1 MNIAAL
7 TIPAIFTAVDRLT
20 APFKHMNSSV
30 SGFARNAEVAA
41 ARADRAFNKMLP
53 SFGNKTNEVI
63 EYAKGI
69 VGVQSAIEAIE
80 FSATSILDY
89 EDAVLSFRTIVSDL
103 TDNEFAAYE
112 KQIGIVSDITKKS
125 SVDIAKSFEVIA
137 GLNAEFASTAEG
149 LGMVTQSVSTLA
161 KASRMDMGAAAE
173 SLIGIMNQFNFTV
186 DQSDRA
192 INVLAAGQ
200 AVGAASIN
208 QTADALTNFG
218 AVAKGANITIEQ
230 STGLIQLLAS
240 KGLLGAE
247 AGSRLRAAIVK
258 LQAAGVG
265 YASGVFNINDALTE
279 LKGQYDALSTP
290 MERDAM
296 LAKAFGLES
305 ITTGTILLNNIDAF
319 KQFTTAVTGTSEAQK
334 AAEINSKSLRAKLG
348 ELVNTFVTAI
358 STADST
364 KGGIGLLS
372 GAISWLTDNMGWLLN
387 IAVPLIGVLLTVKG
401 AILGMAL
408 VAKLAAIR
416 MWALEFVAG
425 VATVANRVYAT
436 SCFAT
441 EAGMYGMATAS
452 FFLETS
458 LLGLSLVTGGVVVAL
473 GLITFAFTEGYDA
486 NVNYLEQIKKTKDGL
501 YELPKALSTAEI
513 ALKEYTKAYEEYIEL
528 QNFKAYLDYQR
539 GKGGMI
545 PFLTDL
551 TAAFTHP
558 IMYNKAITEQ
568 QSRNK
573 NLLAPNVSDF
583 GLTPSQVK
591 DMSQKSTMPA
601 VNNKVTEQNILFERI
616 EKSSSKEKIE
626 LSYNNM
632 PSNVSVAA
640 TAGIAVRGTTTMM
653 GGNV

>member
-53 SFGNKTNEVI
+53 SFGEKTSEVVD
-63 EYAKGI
+63 YAKGI
-69 VGVQSAIEAIE
+69 VGVQSAIEAIK

-89 EDAVLSFRTIVSDL
+89 EDELLSFRTIVSDL

-112 KQIGIVSDITKKS
+112 KQIGIVADITKKS
-125 SVDIAKSFEVIA
+125 SVDITKSFEVIA

-149 LGMVTQSVSTLA
+149 LGLVTQSVSTLA

-173 SLIGIMNQFNFTV
+173 SLIGIMNQFNYSV
-186 DQSDRA
+186 EESDRV

-240 KGLLGAE
+240 KGQLGAE

-296 LAKAFGLES
+296 LSKTFGLES
-305 ITTGTILLNNIDAF
+305 ITTGSILLNNIDTY

-358 STADST
+358 STSDNT
-364 KGGIGLLS
+364 KGALQNVT
-372 GAISWLTDNMGWLLN
+372 GAITWLTKNMGWMLD
-387 IAVPLIGVLLTVKG
+387 IAIPLIGVLLSVK
-401 AILGMAL
+401 
-408 VAKLAAIR
+408 AAI
-416 MWALEFVAG
+416 WGIAFVSKVLKTAQIALNFVMGISTALNG
-425 VATVANRVYAT
+425 TYAT
-436 SCFAT
+436 SAFAT
-441 EAGMYGMATAS
+441 IAGMNGMAVAAGVLEAAQWLLNTA
-452 FFLETS
+452 FYGFPVVWIIAGIAALIYIIVK
-458 LLGLSLVTGGVVVAL
+458 LVQHWDKV
-473 GLITFAFTEGYDA
+473 
-486 NVNYLEQIKKTKDGL
+486 K
-501 YELPKALSTAEI
+501 
-513 ALKEYTKAYEEYIEL
+513 
-528 QNFKAYLDYQR
+528 
-539 GKGGMI
+539 
-545 PFLTDL
+545 
-551 TAAFTHP
+551 AAFKVGG
-558 IMYNKAITEQ
+558 ILGAIQEIG
-568 QSRNK
+568 K
-573 NLLAPNVSDF
+573 VLLDVVLAPLQAILSIIAKITGADWAKNGKVAIEVFRSNM
-583 GLTPSQVK
+583 GTYTPEK
-591 DMSQKSTMPA
+591 EGATMPA
-601 VNNKVTEQNILFERI
+601 VSSKVTEQNTLIERI
-616 EKSSSKEKIE
+616 EKSSAKEKIE

-632 PSNVSVAA
+632 PSNVNVAA
-640 TAGIAVRGTTTMM
+640 TAGIAVKGTTTMM

>member
-53 SFGNKTNEVI
+53 SFGDKTNEVI

-103 TDNEFAAYE
+103 TDNEFSAFE
-112 KQIGIVSDITKKS
+112 KQIGVVADITKKS
-125 SVDIAKSFEVIA
+125 SVEIAKSFEVIA

-149 LGMVTQSVSTLA
+149 LGMVSQSVSTLA

-173 SLIGIMNQFNFTV
+173 SLIGIMNQFNYSV
-186 DQSDRA
+186 DESDRV

-240 KGLLGAE
+240 KGQLGAE

-296 LAKAFGLES
+296 LSKTFGLES
-305 ITTGTILLNNIDAF
+305 ITTGSILLNNIDTY

-372 GAISWLTDNMGWLLN
+372 GAISWLTDNMGWLLD
-387 IAVPLIGVLLTVKG
+387 IAIPLLGILLGVK
-401 AILGMAL
+401 
-408 VAKLAAIR
+408 AAI
-416 MWALEFVAG
+416 WGIAFVSKAAAAWTAG
-425 VATVANRVYAT
+425 LNFVMGIGAVINGTYAT
-436 SCFAT
+436 SAFAT
-441 EAGMYGMATAS
+441 EAGMYGMAVAAGVAEAAQWLLNTA
-452 FFLETS
+452 FYGFPVVWIIAGIAALIYIIVK
-458 LLGLSLVTGGVVVAL
+458 LVQHWDKV
-473 GLITFAFTEGYDA
+473 
-486 NVNYLEQIKKTKDGL
+486 K
-501 YELPKALSTAEI
+501 
-513 ALKEYTKAYEEYIEL
+513 
-528 QNFKAYLDYQR
+528 
-539 GKGGMI
+539 
-545 PFLTDL
+545 
-551 TAAFTHP
+551 AAFKVGG
-558 IMYNKAITEQ
+558 ILGAIQEIG
-568 QSRNK
+568 K
-573 NLLAPNVSDF
+573 VLLDVVLAPLQAILSIIAKITGADWAKNGKMAIEVFRSNM
-583 GLTPSQVK
+583 GTYTPEK
-591 DMSQKSTMPA
+591 EGATMPA
-601 VNNKVTEQNILFERI
+601 VSSKVTEQNTLIERI

>member
-7 TIPAIFTAVDRLT
+7 TIPSIFTAVDRLT
-20 APFKHMNSSV
+20 APFKNMNSAV

-53 SFGNKTNEVI
+53 SFGDKTNEVI

-69 VGVQSAIEAIE
+69 VGVQSAIEAIK

-103 TDNEFAAYE
+103 TDNQFAAYE
-112 KQIGIVSDITKKS
+112 KQIAVVADITKKS
-125 SVDIAKSFEVIA
+125 SVEIAKSFEVIA
-137 GLNAEFASTAEG
+137 GLNAEFANTAEG

-161 KASRMDMGAAAE
+161 KASRMDMGVAAE
-173 SLIGIMNQFNFTV
+173 SLIGIMNQFNYEV
-186 DQSDRA
+186 EQSDRV

-279 LKGQYDALSTP
+279 LKGQYDALRTP

-319 KQFTTAVTGTSEAQK
+319 NQFTAAVTGTSEAQK

-358 STADST
+358 STADNT
-364 KGGIGLLS
+364 KGALQNVTS
-372 GAISWLTDNMGWLLN
+372 AITWLTKNMGWMLN
-387 IAVPLIGVLLTVKG
+387 IAIPLIGVLLSVK
-401 AILGMAL
+401 
-408 VAKLAAIR
+408 AAI
-416 MWALEFVAG
+416 WGIAFVSKVLKTAQIALNFVMGIGAVING
-425 VATVANRVYAT
+425 TYAT
-436 SCFAT
+436 SAFAT
-441 EAGMYGMATAS
+441 EAGMYGMAVAAGVA
-452 FFLETS
+452 EAAQW
-458 LLGLSLVTGGVVVAL
+458 LLNAATYAFPIVWIIAGIAALIYIIVKLVQHWDKVKEAFKVGGILGAIKEIGKVLLDVV
-473 GLITFAFTEGYDA
+473 
-486 NVNYLEQIKKTKDGL
+486 
-501 YELPKALSTAEI
+501 
-513 ALKEYTKAYEEYIEL
+513 
-528 QNFKAYLDYQR
+528 
-539 GKGGMI
+539 
-545 PFLTDL
+545 
-551 TAAFTHP
+551 
-558 IMYNKAITEQ
+558 
-568 QSRNK
+568 
-573 NLLAPNVSDF
+573 LAPLQAILSIIAKITGADWAKNGKMAIEVFRSNM
-583 GLTPSQVK
+583 GTYTPEK
-591 DMSQKSTMPA
+591 EGATMPA
-601 VNNKVTEQNILFERI
+601 VSSKVTEQNTLIERI

>member
-20 APFKHMNSSV
+20 APFKNMNNAV

-53 SFGNKTNEVI
+53 SFGEKTNEVI
-63 EYAKGI
+63 DYAKGI
-69 VGVQSAIEAIE
+69 VGVQSAIEAIK

-112 KQIGIVSDITKKS
+112 KQIGIVADITKKS

-137 GLNAEFASTAEG
+137 GLNAEFANTAEG

-173 SLIGIMNQFNFTV
+173 SLIGIMNQFNYSV
-186 DQSDRA
+186 EQSDRV

-240 KGLLGAE
+240 KGQLGAE

-279 LKGQYDALSTP
+279 LKGQYDALRSP

-296 LAKAFGLES
+296 LSKTFGLES
-305 ITTGTILLNNIDAF
+305 ITTGSILLNNIDAY

-334 AAEINSKSLRAKLG
+334 AAEINSKSLRARLG

-372 GAISWLTDNMGWLLN
+372 GAIGWLTDNMGWLLD
-387 IAVPLIGVLLTVKG
+387 IAVPLLGILLGVKVAIWGIAFVSKVAAAWTAGLNFVMGIGAVINGT
-401 AILGMAL
+401 
-408 VAKLAAIR
+408 
-416 MWALEFVAG
+416 
-425 VATVANRVYAT
+425 YAT
-436 SCFAT
+436 SAFAT
-441 EAGMYGMATAS
+441 QAGMYGMAVAAGVLEAAQWLLNTA
-452 FFLETS
+452 FYGFPVVWIIAGIAALIYIIVKLVQHWDKVREAFKVGGILGAIKEIGKV
-458 LLGLSLVTGGVVVAL
+458 LLDVV
-473 GLITFAFTEGYDA
+473 
-486 NVNYLEQIKKTKDGL
+486 
-501 YELPKALSTAEI
+501 
-513 ALKEYTKAYEEYIEL
+513 
-528 QNFKAYLDYQR
+528 
-539 GKGGMI
+539 
-545 PFLTDL
+545 
-551 TAAFTHP
+551 
-558 IMYNKAITEQ
+558 
-568 QSRNK
+568 
-573 NLLAPNVSDF
+573 LAPLQAILSIIAKITGADWAKNGKMAIEVFRSNM
-583 GLTPSQVK
+583 GTYTPEK
-591 DMSQKSTMPA
+591 EGSTMPA
-601 VNNKVTEQNILFERI
+601 VSSKVTEQNTLIERI
-616 EKSSSKEKIE
+616 ENSSSKEKIE

-632 PSNVSVAA
+632 PSNVNVAA
-640 TAGIAVRGTTTMM
+640 TAGIAVKGTTTMM

>member
-20 APFKHMNSSV
+20 APFKNMNSAV

-53 SFGNKTNEVI
+53 SFGEKTNEVI

-69 VGVQSAIEAIE
+69 VGVQSAIEAIK

-103 TDNEFAAYE
+103 TDNEFAAFE
-112 KQIGIVSDITKKS
+112 KQIGVVADITKKS
-125 SVDIAKSFEVIA
+125 SVEIAKSFEVIA

-149 LGMVTQSVSTLA
+149 LGMVAQSVSTLA
-161 KASRMDMGAAAE
+161 KASRMEMGSAAE

-186 DQSDRA
+186 DQSERV

-247 AGSRLRAAIVK
+247 AGNRLRAAIVK

-279 LKGQYDALSTP
+279 LKGQYDALRTP

-296 LAKAFGLES
+296 LSKAFGLES

-319 KQFTTAVTGTSEAQK
+319 NQFTAAVTGTSEAQK
-334 AAEINSKSLRAKLG
+334 AAEINTRSLRYRVG
-348 ELVNTFVTAI
+348 ELVDKFVTTI
-358 STADST
+358 STANKT
-364 KGGIGLLS
+364 KGSLALLS
-372 GAISWLTDNMGWLLN
+372 GAVSWLTDNMGWLLD
-387 IAVPLIGVLLTVKG
+387 IAIPLLGIMLSVK
-401 AILGMAL
+401 
-408 VAKLAAIR
+408 AAI
-416 MWALEFVAG
+416 WGIAFVSKVAAAWTAG
-425 VATVANRVYAT
+425 LNFVMGIGTVINGTYAT
-436 SCFAT
+436 SAFAT
-441 EAGMYGMATAS
+441 EAGMYGMAVAAGVAEAAQWLLNTA
-452 FFLETS
+452 FYGFPVVWIIAGIAALIYIIVKLVQHWDKVKEAFKVGGILGAIKEIGKV
-458 LLGLSLVTGGVVVAL
+458 LLDVV
-473 GLITFAFTEGYDA
+473 
-486 NVNYLEQIKKTKDGL
+486 
-501 YELPKALSTAEI
+501 
-513 ALKEYTKAYEEYIEL
+513 
-528 QNFKAYLDYQR
+528 
-539 GKGGMI
+539 
-545 PFLTDL
+545 
-551 TAAFTHP
+551 
-558 IMYNKAITEQ
+558 
-568 QSRNK
+568 
-573 NLLAPNVSDF
+573 LAPLQAILSIIAKITGADWAKNGKMAIEVFRSNM
-583 GLTPSQVK
+583 GTYTPEK
-591 DMSQKSTMPA
+591 EGATMPA
-601 VNNKVTEQNILFERI
+601 VSSKVTEQNTLIERI

-653 GGNV
+653 GGNL

>member
-1 MNIAAL
+1 
-7 TIPAIFTAVDRLT
+7 
-20 APFKHMNSSV
+20 MNSSV

-53 SFGNKTNEVI
+53 SFGSKTNEVI
-63 EYAKGI
+63 DYAKGI
-69 VGVQSAIEAIE
+69 VGVQSAIEAIK

-112 KQIGIVSDITKKS
+112 KQIGIVADITKKS

-137 GLNAEFASTAEG
+137 GLNAEFANTAEG

-173 SLIGIMNQFNFTV
+173 SLIGIMNQFNYSV
-186 DQSDRA
+186 EQSDRV

-240 KGLLGAE
+240 KGQLGAE

-279 LKGQYDALSTP
+279 LKGQYDALRTP

-296 LAKAFGLES
+296 LSKSFGLES
-305 ITTGTILLNNIDAF
+305 ITTGSILLNNIDAF
-319 KQFTTAVTGTSEAQK
+319 KNFTTAVTGTSEAQK

-358 STADST
+358 STADNT

-372 GAISWLTDNMGWLLN
+372 GAIGWLTDNMGWLLD

-408 VAKLAAIR
+408 VAKLAALR

-425 VATVANRVYAT
+425 VATAANGVYAT

-458 LLGLSLVTGGVVVAL
+458 LLGLVGVTVAVVAAL
-473 GLITFAFTEGYDA
+473 ATLTAGFINGYDA
-486 NVNYLEQIKKTKDGL
+486 SVDYVGQLKKAKDGF
-501 YELPKALSTAEI
+501 YELAKPLTEAQI
-513 ALKEYTKAYEEYIEL
+513 ALQLYNKEMEHFREL
-528 QNFKAYLDYQR
+528 QNYAASIDYR
-539 GKGGMI
+539 LEKGGAMNYLSLVYDQ
-545 PFLTDL
+545 FR
-551 TAAFTHP
+551 H
-558 IMYNKAITEQ
+558 
-568 QSRNK
+568 
-573 NLLAPNVSDF
+573 F
-583 GLTPSQVK
+583 G
-591 DMSQKSTMPA
+591 MSQELRLKTQNGLIPLMAPTPQQFGIKRDTSEALPPISNRA
-601 VNNKVTEQNILFERI
+601 TEQNTLYERI
-616 EKSSSKEKIE
+616 QESSKKEKIE

-632 PSNVSVAA
+632 PSNVNVSA
-640 TAGIAVRGTTTMM
+640 TAGIAVKGTTTMM
-653 GGNV
+653 GGNL